1 MITIYFMRKKKTK
14 DQAEIFREESRRN
27 KMVVQRGAGGLIIYI
42 LCSAPA
48 CTCTVYFYS
57 AVYQYQMIRNA
68 IEQ

>member
-27 KMVVQRGAGGLIIYI
+27 KMVVQQGAVGLIIYI

-48 CTCTVYFYS
+48 CTCTV
-57 AVYQYQMIRNA
+57 
-68 IEQ
+68 